1 MIGVTKYFK
10 SSLIQNTF
18 FSLINKGINAFVPLF
33 FIPLCSNLFG
43 IEAFGRMIFYQS
55 LVGLLITFSDYGFS
69 VTGLKAASLNSN
81 NPIAI
86 SKLFS
91 EISFIKVSLLLLGS
105 ISLYIYI
112 SSTDSELANTN
123 ELLLFLFVLGSLS
136 LQSLLPYWLFQG
148 LRKNK
153 IVAIINLISKLLL
166 ILLTVLFVLKSKFIF
181 SVALVELISYV
192 FALSICLV
200 LLYKKYKIKLQF
212 PKVNAMKNQL
222 YVGFNVFIIVLI
234 YWAINGGSILFVE
247 KNVTAFE
254 LGFYGI
260 FLRFSYYTFAIFQP
274 IILSFIPFFTEK
286 FNESFSAG
294 INYFKKIFLYYTVS
308 VFVLLFILGLLLKSI
323 VEVTFSNEIILFF
336 RSNQLIPYSLL
347 FWIFLILINSFTAN
361 TVLLSAN
368 KESTYRNAQLLN
380 GISVLS
386 FFYIHPKI
394 AGPWSRF

>member
-148 LRKNK
+148 LRKK
-153 IVAIINLISKLLL
+153 
-166 ILLTVLFVLKSKFIF
+166 
-181 SVALVELISYV
+181 
-192 FALSICLV
+192 
-200 LLYKKYKIKLQF
+200 
-212 PKVNAMKNQL
+212 
-222 YVGFNVFIIVLI
+222 
-234 YWAINGGSILFVE
+234 
-247 KNVTAFE
+247 
-254 LGFYGI
+254 
-260 FLRFSYYTFAIFQP
+260 
-274 IILSFIPFFTEK
+274 
-286 FNESFSAG
+286 
-294 INYFKKIFLYYTVS
+294 
-308 VFVLLFILGLLLKSI
+308 
-323 VEVTFSNEIILFF
+323 
-336 RSNQLIPYSLL
+336 
-347 FWIFLILINSFTAN
+347 
-361 TVLLSAN
+361 
-368 KESTYRNAQLLN
+368 
-380 GISVLS
+380 
-386 FFYIHPKI
+386 
-394 AGPWSRF
+394 